1 MKRRKIMSASPQ
13 ISPERKAPTEPGERS
28 ATAVLKFMGMAIPL
42 PQWAVSIVAVFVIV
56 FLPVFLFVSVRHM
69 QADVNKEN
77 VEINNER
84 ALSQAKAEEA
94 AAKKALADAQKEL
107 QGTMA
112 KMAEA
117 QDNYIEDTKHR
128 GEAGEEYHRDK
139 KIVVTHYASDGCIS
153 VLRAGDGAPKWNK
166 EPAGNGAPSA
176 SPGPVDGGVT
186 SGNLAPRPQPVAKLQ
201 GKAAR
206 SGLDASSG
214 VKLTL
219 VDFKGSLAEP
229 APQAD
234 SVTPE
239 HASLNGRCL
248 NPHPGKFTSSNG
260 KVQGCWTQ
268 LWRKWPD
275 GCTHYQWFNACSS
288 TWDVDSSGRA
298 RVYWTACRH

>member
-1 MKRRKIMSASPQ
+1 MSASPQ
-13 ISPERKAPTEPGERS
+13 ISPERKATTESGERS
-28 ATAVLKFMGMAIPL
+28 DTTILKVMGMEIPL
-42 PQWAVSIVAVFVIV
+42 PHWAVSIVALFVIV

-77 VEINNER
+77 VEIGNER

-117 QDNYIEDTKHR
+117 QDNYIEDTIHR
-128 GEAGEEYHRDK
+128 GEAGLEYHRDK
-139 KIVVTHYASDGCIS
+139 KLVVTHYSSDGCIS
-153 VLRAGDGAPKWNK
+153 VLRVGRGAPIWNK
-166 EPAGNGAPSA
+166 DPVGIAAPS

-186 SGNLAPRPQPVAKLQ
+186 SGISAPGRRPVAKVE
-201 GKAAR
+201 GKAA
-206 SGLDASSG
+206 SHGLEPIAAG
-214 VKLTL
+214 AKLTL

-229 APQAD
+229 TPHADFVAP
-234 SVTPE
+234 E
-239 HASLNGRCL
+239 RASLNGRCL
-248 NPHPGKFTSSNG
+248 NPHPGKFTSSTG